1 MTKPLSPF
9 EVSQLNKKFR
19 KDRIPPEVVEV
30 VNMMLIE
37 EYEEGRVITLLQR
50 DIMEKVETVLK
61 IGRHEIYNKKFL
73 DFEDVFRAVGWKV
86 EYIKIAYNE
95 SGEPS
100 FRFTKD
106 KEFSRAQECQH

>member
-19 KDRIPPEVVEV
+19 KDRIPPEVVEI

-37 EYEEGRVITLLQR
+37 EYEEGRPVTLLQK
-50 DIMEKVETVLK
+50 DIMDKVVKVLK
-61 IGRHEIYNKKFL
+61 ITSQEAYNKKFL
-73 DFEDVFRAVGWKV
+73 DFEEVFRAVGWKV